1 VRLPLA
7 LAATLVAAPARA
19 DLNFVQVTQAQTS
32 AGAEGLFGKTW
43 VELRGAR
50 MRLVSGYAR
59 KLETKGQAPDPRRRI
74 QILDVEDGT
83 RTSVDP
89 AKRAYAVSGLG
100 PPDYGHGLEG
110 ALGRGEAARRIV
122 RHEVRLEKAGG
133 TRKLLGADCE
143 RWRVSVT
150 MRLTALN
157 GREEAARM
165 EQNLWVAPLS
175 GDLAKNLMELI
186 AFENAYRSGTKGALS
201 PLDHE
206 RYQVREAAAYLQVPE
221 AQLAEVIGTVR
232 EKLRELP
239 SYPVSSSVAWWRDEG
254 RAVRAPEAAKPA
266 PGKSLGE
273 VRPRPV
279 QPPKPVSPKP
289 LLFTRRPRPAF
300 KVIDWRKE
308 ERSIDG
314 MMEDTRSEF
323 GDFPLGGLNGPR
335 VVPRAGER
343 PPRRRPLPG
352 RQVAPRFEEELNRIL
367 SELVAAEAALEAAAD
382 QAVTS
387 APFFEIFA
395 ELHGLET
402 AASVAE
408 SHFTLPPNYKKV
420 SSLADAKQP

>member
-1 VRLPLA
+1 MKLWLV

-19 DLNFVQVTQAQTS
+19 DLDFVQVTQAQTS

-43 VELRGAR
+43 VELRGSK

-59 KLETKGQAPDPRRRI
+59 KLERKGKTPDPLRRV
-74 QILDVEDGT
+74 QILDVKDGT
-83 RTSVDP
+83 RTAVDP
-89 AKRAYAVSGLG
+89 AKRAYAVAPLG
-100 PPDYGHGLEG
+100 PPVYGHGLE
-110 ALGRGEAARRIV
+110 APLGRGEAARRIV

-143 RWRVSVT
+143 RWKVTVT

-186 AFENAYRSGTKGALS
+186 VFENAYRAGTKGSLS

-221 AQLAEVIGTVR
+221 TQLAEVVGAVR
-232 EKLRELP
+232 DRLRELP

-254 RAVRAPEAAKPA
+254 RSVRAPAAPKTPKPI
-266 PGKSLGE
+266 
-273 VRPRPV
+273 
-279 QPPKPVSPKP
+279 PPKPTILRSKSS
-289 LLFTRRPRPAF
+289 RPAF

-308 ERSIDG
+308 ERRIDG
-314 MMEDTRSEF
+314 MLEETRSEF
-323 GDFPLGGLNGPR
+323 GSFPLGALGATFPRQGGPP
-335 VVPRAGER
+335 VAER
-343 PPRRRPLPG
+343 PPRRAPLPA
-352 RQVAPRFEEELNRIL
+352 RRVAPRFEEELRRIL
-367 SELVAAEAALEAAAD
+367 GELIAAEAALEDAAD
-382 QAVTS
+382 QVQTS

-402 AASVAE
+402 SASVAE
-408 SHFTLPPNYKKV
+408 SHFAFPPTYKKV
-420 SSLADAKQP
+420 PAL